1 MKLGGRIA
9 AAIEVLTEVEGR
21 HRPVSESLKDWGI
34 AHRFAGSGDRAV
46 IGNIVYDALRWR
58 ASSAWAIGDDAP
70 RAVILAMLSR
80 RWHLAGDSLAALLAE
95 DSHSPESLSP
105 DESERIARADLAMAP
120 RAVRGDLPEWVAPH
134 FERVFGDA
142 WVDEGAALALRPP
155 LDMRANRLRSSR
167 DKVVGALAKFG
178 AVAAEYSPDGLRI
191 AATSG
196 PGRHPNVQVEPAF
209 VKGAF
214 EVQDEGSQIAAL
226 LVGAKSGER
235 ILDLCAGAGGK
246 SLALASLMANKG
258 QVIATDAD
266 RARLAPIFERVK
278 RAGAHNIEVRE
289 ARAPLDDLTGRM
301 DAVVIDAPCTGS
313 GIWRRRP
320 DSKWRL
326 TERAV
331 GNRVGEQKEL
341 LAGAVR
347 YVKPGGRIVYVTCS
361 LLPAEDTDQVAAFV
375 REHPEFHA
383 LPFADVL
390 LAAEASPA
398 LATAALDAGNGIA
411 LSPARTGTDG
421 FFISVLRRA

>member
-105 DESERIARADLAMAP
+105 DESERIARADLATAP
-120 RAVRGDLPEWVAPH
+120 RAVRGDLPEWVGPH

-289 ARAPLDDLTGRM
+289 ARAPLDDLAGRM
-301 DAVVIDAPCTGS
+301 DAVLIDAPCTGS

-341 LAGAVR
+341 LASASR

-361 LLPAEDTDQVAAFV
+361 LLPEEDTDQTAAFV

-383 LPFADVL
+383 LPFADAL
-390 LAAEASPA
+390 LAAEAAPA
-398 LATAALDAGNGIA
+398 LATAALDAGNGIV